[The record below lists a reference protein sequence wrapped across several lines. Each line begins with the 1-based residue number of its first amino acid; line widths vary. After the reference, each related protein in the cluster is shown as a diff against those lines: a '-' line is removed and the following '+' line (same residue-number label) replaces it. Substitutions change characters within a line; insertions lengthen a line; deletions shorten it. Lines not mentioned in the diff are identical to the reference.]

1 MSNQPPSP
9 PSPSG
14 PSAAMPTAPTAT
26 PDTDEQV
33 LVTTTQLEATLED
46 HLAVS
51 LDGDTLETLLV
62 ELDRAGYVEWIAV
75 TASGD
80 YVWNLADSPEQ
91 ISEAIAT
98 GIANRLEDWVRSQL
112 R

>member
-14 PSAAMPTAPTAT
+14 PSPAMPSEPTT
-26 PDTDEQV
+26 DTDEQV
-33 LVTTTQLEATLED
+33 LVTTTQLEAALES
-46 HLAVS
+46 HLSVS
-51 LDGDTLETLLV
+51 LGSDTLETVLV
-62 ELDRAGYVEWIAV
+62 ELDRAGYVEWIAI
-75 TASGD
+75 TDTGD
-80 YVWNLADSPEQ
+80 YVWDLADSPEQ

-98 GIANRLEDWVRSQL
+98 GIANRLEGWVRSQL